1 MLIKNLVKSFCF
13 PENLFVILGDI
24 NYDNF
29 VNVVDLVAMT
39 NWVLSNSFI
48 SIADINS
55 DNILNVIDIVA
66 VVNIILHD

>member
-1 MLIKNLVKSFCF
+1 MNQEFGQSFYF
-13 PENLFVILGDI
+13 PQNLFVVLGDV

-48 SIADINS
+48 SIADIND

-66 VVNIILHD
+66 VVNIILNL